1 MPQNK
6 DLKRLV
12 RARMAETSENYTQ
25 APTSLLSETEL
36 GPLPDGWHMAGTR
49 PADYFAGLLPRGRA
63 YDGKRVIQ
71 LRLRAAEPP
80 LPTPAW

>member
-25 APTSLLSETEL
+25 ALTSLLSQTEL
-36 GPLPDGWHMAGTR
+36 DPLPGGWHMAGTR
-49 PADYFAGLLPRGRA
+49 PRTMPPGFC
-63 YDGKRVIQ
+63 
-71 LRLRAAEPP
+71 RAAA
-80 LPTPAW
+80 PTTASA